1 MESFLLFFYQT
12 SRRRELLAVSNRAIN
27 GFLFPL
33 LQCSEERVM
42 EFLAIESP
50 LSRKFARGTNTS
62 QMGAGNLGIWG
73 YT

>member
-1 MESFLLFFYQT
+1 M
-12 SRRRELLAVSNRAIN
+12 V
-27 GFLFPL
+27 FLFPL
-33 LQCSEERVM
+33 LQFSEERVM
-42 EFLAIESP
+42 EFLAIEFP